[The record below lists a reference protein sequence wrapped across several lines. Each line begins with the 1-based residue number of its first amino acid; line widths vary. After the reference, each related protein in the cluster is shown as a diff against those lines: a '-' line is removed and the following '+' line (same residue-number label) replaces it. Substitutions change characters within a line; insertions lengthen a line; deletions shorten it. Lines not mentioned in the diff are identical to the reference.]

1 MNSIIELLRRQNRIS
16 VIVVSILIGTLL
28 LYLSIFETFLY
39 IFIPVEVFFVMHYL
53 KFYRF
58 KPRLLGATVIFYI
71 LVIIASGIYGP
82 VLYSSSG
89 VEYHAFNNGSN
100 ITAAVTPFNN
110 VSNEYNFSFTIA
122 GNQSIGS
129 YYIVIVGIFNSYHR
143 LNVSEQNITVGYN
156 PSHDLVLSYQVNNLT
171 TSGLYEYCLY
181 FGKNFSKPASVNSVG
196 PVFGPVFSAA
206 AAFEF
211 LILNLSIPWMLV
223 FELIFVVGLLIAR
236 SISNSARMRNMPPKV
251 PPPPDQPQP
260 GTIDGDKTQ

>member
-28 LYLSIFETFLY
+28 IYLSIFEPFLY

-82 VLYSSSG
+82 ALYSSSG
-89 VEYHAFNNGSN
+89 VEYHPFNNGTN

-110 VSNEYNFSFTIA
+110 ISNEYNFSFTIA

-143 LNVSEQNITVGYN
+143 LNLSEQNITVGYN
-156 PSHDLVLSYQVNNLT
+156 QSHDLVLSYQVNNLT
-171 TSGLYEYCLY
+171 PSGLYEYCLY
-181 FGKNFSKPASVNSVG
+181 FGKNLSKAASVNSY
-196 PVFGPVFSAA
+196 GPVFSAA

-211 LILNLSIPWMLV
+211 YLLNLSIPWMLL
-223 FELIFVVGLLIAR
+223 FELVFVVGLLIAR
-236 SISNSARMRNMPPKV
+236 SISNSAKMRNIPPKV